1 MSLQA
6 DPGSM
11 SALLARPRAAALLLA
26 LAATATV
33 GGALFIEHVMG
44 VKPCDLCLTQRIPY
58 YAGVPLALAVAWL
71 GGAASRRRLAIAGL
85 LLLGVLFAAGAGLG
99 AYHAGVEWGWWP
111 GPSGC
116 TGAIERPAGMGDFL
130 RQLET
135 VRVVRC
141 DEVALRILG
150 LSLAAW
156 NAVISAAMA
165 VFAVACAVAA
175 GRRAQA

>member
-6 DPGSM
+6 GSGPIAAQM
-11 SALLARPRAAALLLA
+11 SRPRDAALA
-26 LAATATV
+26 LAVAAAATV
-33 GGALFIEHVMG
+33 GGALFIEHGLG

-58 YAGVPLALAVAWL
+58 YAGVPLALAVVWL
-71 GGAASRRRLAIAGL
+71 GGVPARRRLVVAGL
-85 LLLGVLFAAGAGLG
+85 VLLGLLFAVGAGLG
-99 AYHAGVEWGWWP
+99 FYHAGVEWGWWP

-116 TGAIERPAGMGDFL
+116 TGAIAKPAGMGDFL

-141 DEVALRILG
+141 DEVTFRILG
-150 LSLAAW
+150 FSLAAW
-156 NAVISAAMA
+156 NAVISAALA
-165 VFAVACAVAA
+165 AFAIACAVAA